1 MSGPGGR
8 RQGFAPEL
16 QCGYSES
23 IGSMEKR
30 PRVLF
35 LCTGNSSRSQ
45 MAEGLLRKSFGDR
58 FEALSAGS
66 RPAGFVHPLA
76 IAAMREIGTD
86 VSTQRSKSIQ
96 EFLPPG
102 GSPPDLLIT
111 LCASAAR
118 ECPPVPSDVRRLDW
132 HMDDPGHV
140 VGSPDEQLAAFRR
153 TRDGL
158 RSAIEGQFRSTSG
171 NGKPAGS
178 TAHPNGA
185 KTVSPAASA
194 TSNIPGTAVQLHD
207 VAKSHRLGTTEVQA
221 LRGVTAEIPAGS
233 FTFIVGPSGSGKS
246 SLLYLI
252 GALDEPSRGE
262 IVVGGRRLQQF
273 TAGERDQY
281 RREEVGFVF
290 QSFNLLANLTA
301 VENVLVPYMPRGIRG
316 DLRARAVQLLKDVGL
331 GQRLDHR
338 PNQLSG
344 GEQQRIAIARAI
356 LKRPKLVLADEPTGE
371 LDSVTGAEVFGHLRR
386 LHEELRTTVV
396 VVTHDQRYLTAS
408 DNVLRLQDGKLA
420 DGI

>member
-1 MSGPGGR
+1 MEN
-8 RQGFAPEL
+8 RQ
-16 QCGYSES
+16 
-23 IGSMEKR
+23 
-30 PRVLF
+30 RVLF

-66 RPAGFVHPLA
+66 HPAGFVHPLA

-86 VSTQRSKSIQ
+86 VSSQRSKSIR
-96 EFLPPG
+96 EFLPPDG
-102 GSPPDLLIT
+102 TLPDVLVT
-111 LCASAAR
+111 LCESAAR
-118 ECPPVPSDVRRLDW
+118 ECPTFPAEVRRLDW
-132 HMDDPGHV
+132 PLEDPGHV
-140 VGSPDEQLAAFRR
+140 NGTPEECLDAFRR
-153 TRDGL
+153 TRERL
-158 RSAIEGQFRSTSG
+158 QTAIEGQFRASG
-171 NGKPAGS
+171 NGKPGPS
-178 TAHPNGA
+178 RQG
-185 KTVSPAASA
+185 
-194 TSNIPGTAVQLHD
+194 TSIELHD
-207 VAKSHRLGTTEVQA
+207 VAKSHHLGTTEVRA

-262 IVVGGRRLQQF
+262 IIVGGRRLQQF
-273 TAGERDQY
+273 SAQERDIY

-301 VENVLVPYMPRGIRG
+301 VENVLVPFMPRGISA
-316 DLRARAVQLLKDVGL
+316 DLRSRAIQLLKDVGL
-331 GQRLDHR
+331 GNRLDHR

-344 GEQQRIAIARAI
+344 GEQQRVAIARAI
-356 LKRPKLVLADEPTGE
+356 LKRPKVVLADEPTGE
-371 LDSVTGAEVFGHLRR
+371 LDSATGAEVFGHLRR
-386 LHEELRTTVV
+386 LHEELKTTVV
-396 VVTHDQRYLTAS
+396 VVTHDQRYLTES

>member
-1 MSGPGGR
+1 
-8 RQGFAPEL
+8 
-16 QCGYSES
+16 
-23 IGSMEKR
+23 MEKQL
-30 PRVLF
+30 RVLF

-45 MAEGLLRKSFGDR
+45 MAEGLLRQKYGDR

-76 IAAMREIGTD
+76 IAAMSEIGAD
-86 VSTQRSKSIQ
+86 LSAQRSKSVQ
-96 EFLPPG
+96 EFLPPEG
-102 GSPPDLLIT
+102 TPPDVLIA

-118 ECPPVPSDVRRLDW
+118 ECPSFPAGVRRLDW
-132 HMDDPGHV
+132 PLDDPGHV
-140 VGSPDEQLAAFRR
+140 TGTPEECLDAFRR
-153 TRDGL
+153 TREQL
-158 RSAIEGQFRSTSG
+158 RAAIEGHFRGNNG
-171 NGKPAGS
+171 NGKAG
-178 TAHPNGA
+178 PQ
-185 KTVSPAASA
+185 PQ
-194 TSNIPGTAVQLHD
+194 GTRVELRD
-207 VAKSHRLGTTEVQA
+207 VAKSHHLGATEVRA

-252 GALDEPSRGE
+252 GALDEPSSGE
-262 IVVGGRRLQQF
+262 ILVGGRRLNGF
-273 TAGERDQY
+273 TTQERDRY

-301 VENVLVPYMPRGIRG
+301 VENVLVPFMPRGISH
-316 DLRARAVQLLKDVGL
+316 DLRARAIQLLKDVGL
-331 GQRLDHR
+331 SNRLDHR

-344 GEQQRIAIARAI
+344 GEQQRVAIARAI

-371 LDSVTGAEVFGHLRR
+371 LDSATGAEVFGHLRR
-386 LHEELRTTVV
+386 LHEDLQTTVV
-396 VVTHDQRYLTAS
+396 VVTHDQRYLTDS

>member
-1 MSGPGGR
+1 
-8 RQGFAPEL
+8 
-16 QCGYSES
+16 
-23 IGSMEKR
+23 MEKQL
-30 PRVLF
+30 RVLF

-45 MAEGLLRKSFGDR
+45 MAEGLLRQKFGDQ

-76 IAAMREIGTD
+76 IAAMSEIGAD
-86 VSTQRSKSIQ
+86 LSAQHSKSVQ
-96 EFLPPG
+96 EFLPPEG
-102 GSPPDLLIT
+102 TPPDVLIA

-118 ECPPVPSDVRRLDW
+118 ECPSFPAGVRRLDW
-132 HMDDPGHV
+132 PLDDPGHV
-140 VGSPDEQLAAFRR
+140 TGTPEECLDAFRR
-153 TRDGL
+153 TREQL
-158 RSAIEGQFRSTSG
+158 RAAIEGHFRGNNG
-171 NGKPAGS
+171 NGKPG
-178 TAHPNGA
+178 PQ
-185 KTVSPAASA
+185 PQ
-194 TSNIPGTAVQLHD
+194 GTRVELRD
-207 VAKSHRLGTTEVQA
+207 VAKSHHLGATEVRA

-252 GALDEPSRGE
+252 GALDEPSSGE
-262 IVVGGRRLQQF
+262 ILVGGRRLNGF
-273 TAGERDQY
+273 TTQERDRY

-301 VENVLVPYMPRGIRG
+301 VENVLVPFMPRGISH
-316 DLRARAVQLLKDVGL
+316 DLRARAIQLLKDVGL
-331 GQRLDHR
+331 SNRLDHR

-344 GEQQRIAIARAI
+344 GEQQRVAIARAI

-371 LDSVTGAEVFGHLRR
+371 LDSATGAEVFGHLRR
-386 LHEELRTTVV
+386 LHEDLQTTVV
-396 VVTHDQRYLTAS
+396 VVTHDQRYLTDS

>member
-1 MSGPGGR
+1 
-8 RQGFAPEL
+8 
-16 QCGYSES
+16 
-23 IGSMEKR
+23 MEKQL
-30 PRVLF
+30 RVLF

-45 MAEGLLRKSFGDR
+45 MAEGLLRQKYGDR

-76 IAAMREIGTD
+76 IAAMSEIGAD
-86 VSTQRSKSIQ
+86 LSAQHSKSVQ
-96 EFLPPG
+96 EFLPPEG
-102 GSPPDLLIT
+102 TPPDVLIA

-118 ECPPVPSDVRRLDW
+118 ECPSFPAGVRRLDW
-132 HMDDPGHV
+132 PLDDPGHV
-140 VGSPDEQLAAFRR
+140 TGTPEECLDAFRR
-153 TRDGL
+153 TREQL
-158 RSAIEGQFRSTSG
+158 RAAIEGHFRGNNG
-171 NGKPAGS
+171 NGKAG
-178 TAHPNGA
+178 PQ
-185 KTVSPAASA
+185 PQ
-194 TSNIPGTAVQLHD
+194 GTRVELRD
-207 VAKSHRLGTTEVQA
+207 VAKSHHLGATEVRA

-252 GALDEPSRGE
+252 GALDEPSSGE
-262 IVVGGRRLQQF
+262 ILVGGRRLNGF
-273 TAGERDQY
+273 TTQERDRY

-301 VENVLVPYMPRGIRG
+301 VENVLVPFMPRGISH
-316 DLRARAVQLLKDVGL
+316 DLRARAIQLLKDVGL
-331 GQRLDHR
+331 SNRLDHR

-344 GEQQRIAIARAI
+344 GEQQRVAIARAI

-371 LDSVTGAEVFGHLRR
+371 LDSATGAEVFGHLRR
-386 LHEELRTTVV
+386 LHEDLQTTVV
-396 VVTHDQRYLTAS
+396 VVTHDQRYLTDS